1 MQRRKDPKGRVLR
14 DGESYRKSDGRY
26 CYRWTDKMGKT
37 HSIYA
42 RTLDEL
48 REKEEKIL
56 HDLSDGIKVGVQ
68 NVTLDDIARRWL
80 KSKVGLKQTTM
91 NNYKYMYNHYVMGS
105 FGSIKIQ
112 QIKKS
117 DVREFY
123 LSLISGSTRK
133 MALNTLERIHEVLH
147 QVFDLAV
154 EDEYIRKNP
163 SDKVMGELKRAL
175 NYDTP
180 KRYALTVVEQDAF
193 MNYIKA
199 TPRFQHWLPL
209 FTFFLG
215 TGCRVSEIV
224 GLRWEDVHMDMDGTG
239 GYVEINH
246 NMVYYAQERDMD
258 TGKAKCYY
266 AITTPK
272 TKAGFRQIPLIAEV
286 RQALLDEREFQQE
299 VGITCNFTV
308 DDYTDFVFLN
318 RLGKA
323 HNPSTIN
330 RTIKRITEAYNVDE
344 LERAE
349 KERRKPILIPPF
361 SCHNLRH
368 TFCTRMW
375 ENGANAKVVQDIMG
389 YADFSTAVDVCA
401 EVTDRVSGPI
411 GSAGVAQAIQ
421 SVMGHADY
429 TTTMDIYTDVSMDT
443 KERALSAMAGKIG
456 L

>member
-1 MQRRKDPKGRVLR
+1 MQKRKDPKGRVLR

-26 CYRWTDKMGKT
+26 CYRWTDKMHKT
-37 HSIYA
+37 HSVYA
-42 RTLDEL
+42 QTLNEL
-48 REKEEKIL
+48 REREEKII
-56 HDLSDGIKVGVQ
+56 HDLSEGIKVGTQ
-68 NVTLDDIARRWL
+68 NPPLNDFYRRWI
-80 KSKVGLKQTTM
+80 KSKVGLKPTTRS
-91 NNYKYMYNHYVMGS
+91 NYTYMYEHFVMDS
-105 FGSIKIQ
+105 FGLIKIQ
-112 QIKKS
+112 DIKKS

-123 LSLISGSTRK
+123 HSLISGSTRK

-180 KRYALTVVEQDAF
+180 KRHALSQEQENAF

-199 TPRFQHWLPL
+199 TPTFQHWLPL
-209 FTFFLG
+209 FIFFLR

-224 GLRWEDVHMDMDGTG
+224 GLRWEDVHLDESGSG

-246 NMVYYAQERDMD
+246 NMVYYARERETG

-272 TKAGFRQIPLIAEV
+272 TRVGFRKIPLMPEV
-286 RQALLDEREFQQE
+286 RQALLDEREFQKE

-308 DDYTDFVFLN
+308 DGYTDFIFLN

-323 HNPSTIN
+323 HNPNTIN

-349 KERRKPILIPPF
+349 KEHREPILIPPF

-368 TFCTRMW
+368 TFCTRLW
-375 ENGANAKVVQDIMG
+375 ENGVNAKMVQDIMG
-389 YADFSTAVDVCA
+389 YADFSTALDVRE
-401 EVTDRVSGPI
+401 EVTTPVAVSA
-411 GSAGVAQAIQ
+411 AGVAQAIQ
-421 SVMGHADY
+421 SIMGHADY
-429 TTTMDIYTDVSMDT
+429 NTTMDIYTDVSMDA
-443 KERALSAMAGKIG
+443 KERALSAVADRIG